1 MKLGLSTKKLGD
13 TNERVSCFR
22 TPGTGRADTD
32 RRIVVENRSCPN
44 QSGNGGVERRLAL
57 GIPGL
62 FRTLAAP
69 GGMHE
74 PCDSDARQVEHD
86 HGRGKNAHGREK
98 NCPLRR
104 TFLHI

>member
-1 MKLGLSTKKLGD
+1 
-13 TNERVSCFR
+13 
-22 TPGTGRADTD
+22 
-32 RRIVVENRSCPN
+32 
-44 QSGNGGVERRLAL
+44 
-57 GIPGL
+57 
-62 FRTLAAP
+62 
-69 GGMHE
+69 MHE